1 MFALNA
7 PIKARLQSLPS
18 LAGWTVRTS
27 ADLEDRDT
35 PHRAV
40 DVRVPGGG
48 VAGARSGAVMVQP
61 GWSLVLAVRRSATAA
76 NELEAAFAAVIEAM
90 HGWAPGQHAGRGW
103 EPLQLAAVA
112 DAVFAEDGLA
122 GVELTFSTQ
131 ALYRGQE

>member
-7 PIKARLQSLPS
+7 PIKARLQSLPA

-27 ADLEDRDT
+27 TDLEDRDT

-48 VAGARSGAVMVQP
+48 VAGVRSGAVMVQP

-76 NELEAAFAAVIEAM
+76 DELEAAFAAVIEAM

>member
-7 PIKARLQSLPS
+7 PIKARLQSLPA

-27 ADLEDRDT
+27 TDLEDRDT

-48 VAGARSGAVMVQP
+48 VAGVRSGAVMVQP

-76 NELEAAFAAVIEAM
+76 DELEAAFAAVIEAM

-112 DAVFAEDGLA
+112 DAVFADAGLA

>member
-7 PIKARLQSLPS
+7 PIKARLQSLPA

-27 ADLEDRDT
+27 TDLEDRDT

-48 VAGARSGAVMVQP
+48 VAGVRSGAVMVQP

-76 NELEAAFAAVIEAM
+76 NELDAAFAAVIEAM

-112 DAVFAEDGLA
+112 DAVFADAGLA

>member
-7 PIKARLQSLPS
+7 PIKARLQSLPA

-27 ADLEDRDT
+27 TDLEDRDT

-48 VAGARSGAVMVQP
+48 VAGVRSGAVMVQP
-61 GWSLVLAVRRSATAA
+61 GWSLVLAVRRSAAA
-76 NELEAAFAAVIEAM
+76 ADELEAAFAAVIEAM

-112 DAVFAEDGLA
+112 DAVFADAGLA

>member
-7 PIKARLQSLPS
+7 PIKARLQSLPA

-27 ADLEDRDT
+27 TDLEDRDT

-48 VAGARSGAVMVQP
+48 VAGVRSGAVMVQP

-90 HGWAPGQHAGRGW
+90 HGWAPGPHAGRGW

-112 DAVFAEDGLA
+112 DAVFADAGLA

>member
-7 PIKARLQSLPS
+7 PIKARLQSLPA

-27 ADLEDRDT
+27 TDLEDRDT

-48 VAGARSGAVMVQP
+48 VAGVRSGAVMVQP

-76 NELEAAFAAVIEAM
+76 DELEAAFAAVIEAL
-90 HGWAPGQHAGRGW
+90 HGWAPGLHAGRGW

-112 DAVFAEDGLA
+112 DAVFADAGLA

>member
-7 PIKARLQSLPS
+7 PIKARLQSLPA

-27 ADLEDRDT
+27 TELVDRAT
-35 PHRAV
+35 LPAV

-112 DAVFAEDGLA
+112 DAVDDDGLLR
-122 GVELTFSTQ
+122 GLLFQVHFLTK
-131 ALYRGQE
+131 GG

>member
-7 PIKARLQSLPS
+7 PIKARLQALPA

-27 ADLEDRDT
+27 TDLEDRDT

-48 VAGARSGAVMVQP
+48 VAGVRSGAVMVQP

-90 HGWAPGQHAGRGW
+90 HGWAPGPHAGRGW

-112 DAVFAEDGLA
+112 DAVFADAGLA

>member
-7 PIKARLQSLPS
+7 PIKARLQSLPA

-27 ADLEDRDT
+27 TELVDRAT
-35 PHRAV
+35 LPAV

-122 GVELTFSTQ
+122 GVELTFSAQ

>member
-7 PIKARLQSLPS
+7 PIKARLQALTE

-27 ADLEDRDT
+27 TELVDRT
-35 PHRAV
+35 ALPSV

-48 VAGARSGAVMVQP
+48 VGGARSGAVMVQP
-61 GWSLVLAVRRSATAA
+61 SWSLVLAVRRSATAA
-76 NELEAAFAAVIEAM
+76 DELEAAFAAVIEAM
-90 HGWAPGQHAGRGW
+90 HGWRPDAHAGRGW

-112 DAVFAEDGLA
+112 EAAFADDGLA